1 MNKGTSTL
9 DADNSIIIDFN
20 VVIID
25 AFQTTGTNIWVTA
38 GAEYYNGDEIWIG
51 QTALPF
57 TTAATTP
64 VNNSFIEMKLKT
76 FFSLNIQK
84 KIF

>member
-1 MNKGTSTL
+1 MNKGTSIL
-9 DADNSIIIDFN
+9 DADNSIIIEFN

-57 TTAATTP
+57 ITATP
-64 VNNSFIEMKLKT
+64 AIVT
-76 FFSLNIQK
+76 
-84 KIF
+84 

>member
-1 MNKGTSTL
+1 MIKFDQAVVDFGTVSNTGAST
-9 DADNSIIIDFN
+9 ADSANSIIIDFN

-25 AFQTTGTNIWVTA
+25 AFQTSGTNIWVTA

-57 TTAATTP
+57 TTTTP
-64 VNNSFIEMKLKT
+64 FATLSTVI
-76 FFSLNIQK
+76 
-84 KIF
+84 KI